1 MSPARFVPTRAG
13 IVNLYEYAD
22 QTFEFA
28 DGRLL
33 LRGHNTSGK
42 TKVLELLFPFCLD
55 GDISPV
61 RLDPFAGTAKEM
73 KWNLVGCIEQDTR
86 VGYVWIEFERAD
98 GRGGVERV
106 TAGIGM
112 KAWTRSPGGDAVVL
126 GPGGPARGR

>member
-1 MSPARFVPTRAG
+1 MSARFVPTRAG

-42 TKVLELLFPFCLD
+42 TKALKLLFPFCLD
-55 GDISPV
+55 GDISPT

-73 KWNLVGCIEQDTR
+73 KWNLVGCVEQDTR
-86 VGYVWIEFERAD
+86 VGYVWIEFERRTGA
-98 GRGGVERV
+98 
-106 TAGIGM
+106 AGSS
-112 KAWTRSPGGDAVVL
+112 ASRRASA
-126 GPGGPARGR
+126 